1 MNRAVSALIAVLAL
15 APAFLNCLAASAA
28 EPGRRDI
35 VSPEVRAD
43 RTVTFRLLAPK
54 VTQVALNGE
63 FGGRQPM
70 TKDDSGLWSV
80 TVGPLD
86 PDIYSYTFDVDGVA
100 TVDPRNGYVKTGR
113 STSSLV
119 QVPAESP
126 TFYDAREVPHG
137 AVAVQWYPSKSLG
150 ALRRMHVYTPPGYD
164 AAAKTKYPVVYLL
177 HGSGDDDS
185 GWTWIGR
192 ANFIAD
198 NLIAAHKAKPMII
211 VMPAGHALPQPK
223 PGEGAEHYIRN
234 ATAFQDDL
242 LKDVIPFVEKHYRVN
257 AEAGQRAIVGL
268 SMGGGQSLAVG
279 LTHLDQ
285 FAWIGAFSS
294 GGNLRGKTDDLL
306 ADAKATNK
314 KLHLLWIACGKQD
327 FLFKINQ
334 DFDALLTSRQI
345 THEFHAT
352 EGTHT
357 WRLWR
362 PYLRDFLQ
370 RLFTPASSDSAKAA
384 R

>member
-1 MNRAVSALIAVLAL
+1 MNKTIYALIAALAL
-15 APAFLNCLAASAA
+15 APALPIHPTATAA
-28 EPGRRDI
+28 ESGRVQV
-35 VSPEVRAD
+35 VSPEVKAD

-54 VTQVALNGE
+54 VTQAAVNGE

-70 TKDDSGLWSV
+70 TKDDSGFWSV

-86 PDIYSYTFDVDGVA
+86 PDIYSYTFDVDGVT

-119 QVPAESP
+119 QVPGESP
-126 TFYDAREVPHG
+126 AFYDAREVVHG
-137 AVAVQWYPSKSLG
+137 AVTVQWYPSKSLNT
-150 ALRRMHVYTPPGYD
+150 LRRMHVYTPPGYD
-164 AAAKTKYPVVYLL
+164 AAEKTQYPVVYLL

-198 NLIAAHKAKPMII
+198 NLIAEHKAKPMII
-211 VMPAGHALPQPK
+211 VMPMGHAIPPPK
-223 PGEGAEHYIRN
+223 PGEGAEGYIRN
-234 ATAFQDDL
+234 ASAFQDDL

-257 AEAGQRAIVGL
+257 ADAGHRAIVGL

-279 LTHLDQ
+279 LTHLDLC
-285 FAWIGAFSS
+285 AWIGAFSS
-294 GGNLRGKTDDLL
+294 GGNLRGKTDNLL
-306 ADAKATNK
+306 ADAGDVNK
-314 KLHLLWIACGKQD
+314 KLRLLWIACGKQD

-334 DFDALLTSRQI
+334 QFDEMLTERKV
-345 THEFHAT
+345 THEFHVT
-352 EGTHT
+352 EGSHT

-370 RLFTPASSDSAKAA
+370 RIFDAGEKAA